1 MKQKFLQNSLNWVWA
16 KLKEKFP
23 RLNEYI
29 KYKIYKY
36 FTVGRFTTA
45 IVGRKKVKKYVRRT
59 SEIDFIEQYGYR
71 PTKKNLLRDQKFYR
85 SKGVPIVEILRIKG
99 TEKRPVFYFEKT
111 YDLDQGDTEVMFTRM
126 VDIAYPVLKA
136 GYHFDIMPKN
146 FGLRNGEL
154 VFRDTFGIR
163 KKGDCRVEL
172 DTMIRKIVKFDKLVF
187 NVSRQKKRRFE
198 KRVRD
203 YVYDR
208 FRDMLRSGKG
218 E

>member
-1 MKQKFLQNSLNWVWA
+1 MRFEFLQRSLNWVRA
-16 KLKEKFP
+16 NLKEKFP
-23 RLNEYI
+23 RFNEYI

-59 SEIDFIEQYGYR
+59 SEMDFIEQYGYR
-71 PTKKNLLRDQKFYR
+71 PTRKNLLRDQNFYKT
-85 SKGVPIVEILRIKG
+85 KGVPIVKILKIKG

-111 YDLDQGDTEVMFTRM
+111 YDLDQGDTEVMFTKM
-126 VDIAYPVLKA
+126 VDIAYPVLEA

-146 FGLRNGEL
+146 FGLKDGKL

-163 KKGDCRVEL
+163 KKTDCREEL
-172 DTMIRKIVKFDKLVF
+172 DTMIRKIVKFDRLVF
-187 NVSRQKKRRFE
+187 NVSSRKKRRFE
-198 KRVRD
+198 KRVRE

-208 FRDMLRSGKG
+208 FRDML
-218 E
+218 EA